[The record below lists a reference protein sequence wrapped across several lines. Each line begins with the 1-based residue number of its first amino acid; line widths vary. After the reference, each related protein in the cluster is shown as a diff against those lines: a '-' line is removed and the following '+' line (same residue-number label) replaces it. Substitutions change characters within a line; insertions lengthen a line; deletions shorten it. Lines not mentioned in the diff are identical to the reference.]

1 MGAKIKKRS
10 ESSKFSHVILCHDV
24 KDYFL
29 MPSSTAFSN
38 SSLVQ
43 GERKQT
49 FLRNKV
55 NPLLYTKGTVPFVYF
70 FAKKVEEMFGG
81 FGYFLYLCSVNK
93 GESKSACS
101 DPHPP
106 NLGGLE
112 EKAGAATQCSW
123 PNEVSHH
130 EKH

>member
-1 MGAKIKKRS
+1 MCDI
-10 ESSKFSHVILCHDV
+10 
-24 KDYFL
+24 
-29 MPSSTAFSN
+29 
-38 SSLVQ
+38 
-43 GERKQT
+43 
-49 FLRNKV
+49 
-55 NPLLYTKGTVPFVYF
+55 YTEGTVPFVYF

-81 FGYFLYLCSVNK
+81 FGYFLYLCNVNK

-106 NLGGLE
+106 RSALPLGSSKNLGGLE
-112 EKAGAATQCSW
+112 EKAGTATRCSW